1 MTTYRKIHGRAIKS
15 VSTNLSA
22 PSAEGQIW
30 FNTTDNK
37 FRSVVAFDATRSG
50 SLMSTTRGNAGSF
63 GSTRDASALAGG
75 YTSTANTN
83 VTEEYNGSGFSSGGN
98 LNNSRRALHGTGV
111 ITAGLV
117 CGGYESSESNK
128 TEEYDGSAF
137 SNGGTLNTSRFF
149 PGTFGTQTA
158 GVAAGGNQP
167 SPAKNATEEYNGS
180 SWTTVPA
187 TLSNGRENHMAGGT
201 ETAGI
206 VCGGDNATPTIQ
218 SATEEY
224 DGSSWTAGG
233 NLNTARA
240 GIQGSGIQTAAI
252 VMGGNTPT
260 RISSI
265 EIYNGTSWTTSPA
278 TLATARDGAHNAG
291 TSTSAIVSGGI
302 TPGPSYVNTSEEF
315 DKSINTITA
324 AAWSSGTALPGVRW
338 NTSGAGTQTAGLIFG
353 GATGPGTPT
362 FLNTTFEY
370 DGSSWTAGGSTPNSS
385 INQFSAGIQ
394 TAAIGGGGLASGGSN
409 TAEAYTYNGTSWTGI
424 TATPEVTKGAG
435 GAGTSTACLIYGSD
449 TPGPINQDSYSWN
462 GSSWSEEGAMNTSFQ
477 NGAAGGPTEN
487 TAFKAGSLFGGPET
501 STNFETYNGSAWT
514 AGSALITT
522 AAQNRGFGSSA
533 ECLSI
538 GGFNKITPVERY
550 DGTAWHTS
558 PSLAT
563 GRKQFASANFT
574 APGVSNGWVGGGA
587 DGDSSVEHFT
597 EETTS
602 LGVKDLTQSS

>member
-37 FRSVVAFDATRSG
+37 FKSVVVGAAW
-50 SLMSTTRGNAGSF
+50 
-63 GSTRDASALAGG
+63 ASASPGIYTKNTAGG
-75 YTSTANTN
+75 AGTTTAAVVYGGASSGGTVFHNETVEYDGSGFSVSGNLGTSRQDMGSCGTQTAALAVGGGDPNKAE
-83 VTEEYNGSGFSSGGN
+83 VEEYNGSTWSEQTN
-98 LNNSRRALHGTGV
+98 
-111 ITAGLV
+111 IPTADRGW
-117 CGGYESSESNK
+117 
-128 TEEYDGSAF
+128 GS
-137 SNGGTLNTSRFF
+137 
-149 PGTFGTQTA
+149 FGIQTA
-158 GVAAGGNQP
+158 AVMVGAIA
-167 SPAKNATEEYNGS
+167 SPTAK
-180 SWTTVPA
+180 
-187 TLSNGRENHMAGGT
+187 
-201 ETAGI
+201 
-206 VCGGDNATPTIQ
+206 CF
-218 SATEEY
+218 EY
-224 DGSSWTAGG
+224 DGSSWTTGGSLNDGRRLSGMGCGTETAGLVAGG
-233 NLNTARA
+233 DPNSNKTETYNGTAFATANTLNTGRQ
-240 GIQGSGIQTAAI
+240 QGKMSGPQTLGLCW
-252 VMGGNTPT
+252 GGETPSLT
-260 RISSI
+260 TATESFD
-265 EIYNGTSWTTSPA
+265 GTSWTTSPA
-278 TLATARDGAHNAG
+278 TLATATKNNSGNKDNTSG
-291 TSTSAIVSGGI
+291 TSALNVYGNTPSDTSSA
-302 TPGPSYVNTSEEF
+302 EEYNA
-315 DKSINTITA
+315 STNVITA
-324 AAWSSGTALPGVRW
+324 AAWSSGTSLPGVRW

-487 TAFKAGSLFGGPET
+487 TAFKAGSLFSGPET

-514 AGSALITT
+514 AGPALITT

-538 GGFNKITPVERY
+538 GGNNKITPVERY
-550 DGTAWHTS
+550 NGTAWQSS
-558 PSLAT
+558 PALAT

-574 APGVSNGWVGGGA
+574 APGISNGWVGGGA
-587 DGDSSVEHFT
+587 DGDASVEHFT

-602 LGVKDLTQSS
+602 LNIKDLTQSS